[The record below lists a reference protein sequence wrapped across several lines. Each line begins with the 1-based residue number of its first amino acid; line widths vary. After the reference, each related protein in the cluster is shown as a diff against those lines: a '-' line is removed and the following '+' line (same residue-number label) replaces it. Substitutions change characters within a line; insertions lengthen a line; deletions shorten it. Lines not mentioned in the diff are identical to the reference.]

1 MQSREAGLRG
11 EQAAAEWLIAN
22 GFELLHRNWRS
33 GRYELDIVALRE
45 GVLHVVEVKCRRSGA
60 LSPPE
65 EAMTPRKFAAL
76 MRAAEHYVALYG
88 FDTDTQFDLV
98 TVEYRPDGE
107 CDPALFSE
115 CDDTALVTDR
125 AERTLAALAFEPD
138 GSRSFG
144 RPFGRARIR
153 NAFRLSAKI
162 PGPEVFCLL
171 SAGGLRVGQFSGRN
185 VSRYG

>member
-98 TVEYRPDGE
+98 TVESRPDGE
-107 CDPALFSE
+107 CDLHYFP
-115 CDDTALVTDR
+115 
-125 AERTLAALAFEPD
+125 
-138 GSRSFG
+138 
-144 RPFGRARIR
+144 
-153 NAFRLSAKI
+153 NAMTPRW
-162 PGPEVFCLL
+162 
-171 SAGGLRVGQFSGRN
+171 
-185 VSRYG
+185 

>member
-107 CDPALFSE
+107 CDLHYFPNAMTPRWPLLLSSP
-115 CDDTALVTDR
+115 TAPGRSAGLSVGR
-125 AERTLAALAFEPD
+125 GSGTLS
-138 GSRSFG
+138 GSRRKFRVRRSF
-144 RPFGRARIR
+144 
-153 NAFRLSAKI
+153 
-162 PGPEVFCLL
+162 
-171 SAGGLRVGQFSGRN
+171 
-185 VSRYG
+185 VS

>member
-65 EAMTPRKFAAL
+65 EAMTPA
-76 MRAAEHYVALYG
+76 
-88 FDTDTQFDLV
+88 
-98 TVEYRPDGE
+98 
-107 CDPALFSE
+107 S
-115 CDDTALVTDR
+115 
-125 AERTLAALAFEPD
+125 
-138 GSRSFG
+138 SR
-144 RPFGRARIR
+144 R
-153 NAFRLSAKI
+153 
-162 PGPEVFCLL
+162 
-171 SAGGLRVGQFSGRN
+171 
-185 VSRYG
+185 

>member
-76 MRAAEHYVALYG
+76 MRAA
-88 FDTDTQFDLV
+88 
-98 TVEYRPDGE
+98 
-107 CDPALFSE
+107 
-115 CDDTALVTDR
+115 
-125 AERTLAALAFEPD
+125 
-138 GSRSFG
+138 
-144 RPFGRARIR
+144 
-153 NAFRLSAKI
+153 
-162 PGPEVFCLL
+162 
-171 SAGGLRVGQFSGRN
+171 
-185 VSRYG
+185 

>member
-1 MQSREAGLRG
+1 MQSREAGLGG

-107 CDPALFSE
+107 CDLHYFP
-115 CDDTALVTDR
+115 
-125 AERTLAALAFEPD
+125 
-138 GSRSFG
+138 
-144 RPFGRARIR
+144 
-153 NAFRLSAKI
+153 NAMTPRW
-162 PGPEVFCLL
+162 
-171 SAGGLRVGQFSGRN
+171 
-185 VSRYG
+185 

>member
-88 FDTDTQFDLV
+88 FDTDTV
-98 TVEYRPDGE
+98 VRPAFRSGADPE
-107 CDPALFSE
+107 RFPALGENS
-115 CDDTALVTDR
+115 
-125 AERTLAALAFEPD
+125 
-138 GSRSFG
+138 GSG
-144 RPFGRARIR
+144 G
-153 NAFRLSAKI
+153 
-162 PGPEVFCLL
+162 LL
-171 SAGGLRVGQFSGRN
+171 SPECGGLAGRQFSGRN

>member
-76 MRAAEHYVALYG
+76 MRATEHYVALYG

-107 CDPALFSE
+107 CDLHYFPNASQDNVNHDLTRDIRLKVNTLCFGYISIDLKDGGEALF
-115 CDDTALVTDR
+115 CFR
-125 AERTLAALAFEPD
+125 RTH
-138 GSRSFG
+138 
-144 RPFGRARIR
+144 
-153 NAFRLSAKI
+153 
-162 PGPEVFCLL
+162 
-171 SAGGLRVGQFSGRN
+171 
-185 VSRYG
+185 